1 MLQKGAWL
9 MPVIHEIQ
17 MVQMGEVDT
26 RQYTVRQPPQLG
38 SKKNKNSKQP
48 TGGSLYVIW
57 VFLLLILCANRK
69 NKFYS
74 IAAKGSYWY
83 VII

>member
-1 MLQKGAWL
+1 
-9 MPVIHEIQ
+9 

-26 RQYTVRQPPQLG
+26 TQRTVRQPPQLG
-38 SKKNKNSKQP
+38 SKKDKNSEQL

-57 VFLLLILCANRK
+57 GFPLLVLYANRK
-69 NKFYS
+69 NKFFS
-74 IAAKGSYWY
+74 IAAKASYWY